1 MIQLAM
7 WRQSLWAAK
16 EQISI
21 SIISVP
27 IKLEWE
33 SLPFH
38 KEISIQTELSKI
50 FMEHLK
56 LELKIS
62 IKINLSKSSQCIR
75 IKNMHSFSKTYSN

>member
-1 MIQLAM
+1 M

-16 EQISI
+16 ERISI

-33 SLPFH
+33 LLHFH
-38 KEISIQTELSKI
+38 KEISIQIELSKI
-50 FMEHLK
+50 FMELLK
-56 LELKIS
+56 LELKIL

-75 IKNMHSFSKTYSN
+75 IKNMRNFSKTYFN